1 MAISTYLANKLL
13 DHILQVASYGQPTV
27 SVALSTTDPA
37 SVLTEPSGNNYA
49 RVTLSGKYSAAS
61 AKSSGNTGVITFPQA
76 SGSWGTI
83 THFAIVDGSSN
94 VLWSD
99 ALSVAKAVSTND
111 TLSFNAANLTLSF
124 T

>member
-1 MAISTYLANKLL
+1 MAISTYLSNKIL
-13 DHILQVASYGQPTV
+13 DHILQVASYAQPTV
-27 SVALSTTDPA
+27 SLALSTTDP
-37 SVLTEPSGNNYA
+37 SVSLTEPSGNGYA
-49 RVTLSGKYSAAS
+49 RVALSGKFSAAS
-61 AKSSGNTGVITFPQA
+61 AKSSGNTAIISFPQA

-99 ALSVAKAVSTND
+99 ALSVAKPVSAAD
-111 TLSFNAANLTLSF
+111 TVSFNAANLTLQF